1 MTLPA
6 IILGIVIASLA
17 GSVFHLWRGGGIGR
31 LITYLALCQ
40 LGFWLGHWA
49 GKQLGWNFWSVG
61 PLHLGTA
68 ILGCLI
74 VLGIGYWLSLVQ
86 NPGNETPVKKGIK

>member
-6 IILGIVIASLA
+6 IILGIVVASLV
-17 GSVFHLWRGGGIGR
+17 GSIFHLWRGGGLGR
-31 LITYLALCQ
+31 LITYLGLSQ

-49 GKQLGWNFWSVG
+49 ATRLGWEFWSVG
-61 PLHLGTA
+61 PLRLGTA

-86 NPGNETPVKKGIK
+86 NPNTDKPARKVTK